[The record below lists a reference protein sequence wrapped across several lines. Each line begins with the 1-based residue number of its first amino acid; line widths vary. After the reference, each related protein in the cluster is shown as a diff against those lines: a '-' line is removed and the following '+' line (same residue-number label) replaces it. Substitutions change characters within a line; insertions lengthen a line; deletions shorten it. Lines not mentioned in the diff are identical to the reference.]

1 MTVVNKTSYCHIKCS
16 KVDYLII
23 IIIITCIITMSTFI
37 TVSKW
42 LSQHSKCFLS
52 LSLSLSQSVL
62 IIIIIIIIFIL
73 MLFGSGQLSL
83 TPLLCVLSFLEVS
96 VICAVHQIP
105 QRAFRLS
112 PNSSQNAMLC
122 WTTRAWQLEE
132 WKLECSSESRNN
144 WMLERVR
151 VDSEPTDLIY
161 FSHNNYCGRMKWSHF
176 GIIGTVTFTP
186 LCIITHFLIWTLAA
200 A

>member
-16 KVDYLII
+16 KVDDL
-23 IIIITCIITMSTFI
+23 IIITCIIIMSTFK

-52 LSLSLSQSVL
+52 LSLSQSVL
-62 IIIIIIIIFIL
+62 IIIIIIL

-112 PNSSQNAMLC
+112 PNSSQNAMLR

-151 VDSEPTDLIY
+151 VDWTEWLDLV
-161 FSHNNYCGRMKWSHF
+161 FS
-176 GIIGTVTFTP
+176 
-186 LCIITHFLIWTLAA
+186 
-200 A
+200 

>member
-1 MTVVNKTSYCHIKCS
+1 
-16 KVDYLII
+16 
-23 IIIITCIITMSTFI
+23 MSTFI

-42 LSQHSKCFLS
+42 LPQHSKCFLS
-52 LSLSLSQSVL
+52 LSLSLSVGVHHHHLHPHAVWFRSAVL
-62 IIIIIIIIFIL
+62 DPSAL
-73 MLFGSGQLSL
+73 CAQLSGSFCD
-83 TPLLCVLSFLEVS
+83 LLRR
-96 VICAVHQIP
+96 AVHRIP

-112 PNSSQNAMLC
+112 PNSSQNAMLR

-161 FSHNNYCGRMKWSHF
+161 FSHNNYCSQMKWNNF

-186 LCIITHFLIWTLAA
+186 LCFITHFLIWTLAA